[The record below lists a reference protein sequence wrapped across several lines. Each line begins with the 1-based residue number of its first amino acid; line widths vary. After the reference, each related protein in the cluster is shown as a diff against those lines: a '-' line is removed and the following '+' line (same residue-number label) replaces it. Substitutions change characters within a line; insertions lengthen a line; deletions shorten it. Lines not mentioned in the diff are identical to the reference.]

1 MEKALPEALF
11 KVTIAVTA
19 TAMTGWCGVQ
29 QEHWAL
35 ADNDN
40 SGILCII
47 MDDALPP
54 ACVHVLA
61 YILTSQAQRAR
72 RACTVHH
79 VPPDPGQAETRG
91 GGEGGRERE
100 RAGRGGREIE

>member
-1 MEKALPEALF
+1 MDKALPEALF

-47 MDDALPP
+47 IDDALPP

-61 YILTSQAQRAR
+61 YILTSQTRRAR

-79 VPPDPGQAETRG
+79 VPPDLAKLR
-91 GGEGGRERE
+91 RERGWGE
-100 RAGRGGREIE
+100 RVDWMERGGRRES

>member
-1 MEKALPEALF
+1 MWSAGGAL
-11 KVTIAVTA
+11 
-19 TAMTGWCGVQ
+19 
-29 QEHWAL
+29 AL

-47 MDDALPP
+47 MDDALLP

-91 GGEGGRERE
+91 GGGGGRGRERE
-100 RAGRGGREIE
+100 RAGGREGGEERLRESSERE